1 MATTRGGRHEVKG
14 DQILAG
20 LGPGGAGRGV
30 GGLSVLPRRV
40 CGPLYVL

>member
-1 MATTRGGRHEVKG
+1 MVRQDAREG